1 MRIKIKMAM
10 VRDVHHIVFQE
21 NYDVRIY
28 NGLCVEGDLIRP
40 LSVYD
45 RLTKSSTVSETSKR
59 IFKRVYK
66 K

>member
-1 MRIKIKMAM
+1 MRIEIKIVMLW
-10 VRDVHHIVFQE
+10 DIHHIVFQE